1 MSGRFNSASKNYA
14 QNDEHNQNLCGPC
27 WKCLL
32 KKNITLALGSH
43 SIFLV
48 LKSEETVAL
57 FRGISRCWV
66 VIANGLSKDYAQLL
80 LLKFFIYFSSILT
93 LALGQCFWVE

>member
-1 MSGRFNSASKNYA
+1 MHKMMNIIKIFVGLAGNAFKM
-14 QNDEHNQNLCGPC
+14 
-27 WKCLL
+27 LL
-32 KKNITLALGSH
+32 GLIQF
-43 SIFLV
+43 FLV

-57 FRGISRCWV
+57 FRGISRCWM